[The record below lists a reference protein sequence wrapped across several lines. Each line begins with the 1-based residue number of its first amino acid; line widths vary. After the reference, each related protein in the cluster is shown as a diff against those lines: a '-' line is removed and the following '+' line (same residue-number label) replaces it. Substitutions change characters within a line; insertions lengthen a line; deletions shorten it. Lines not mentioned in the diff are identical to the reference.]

1 MNTCWTLSKA
11 CYKSTKVIIFFFSF
25 NVSVWR
31 IVLIG
36 FLRLHLFWEYIH
48 FGNEVFFLLL
58 LLISTCWYLLRISA
72 PCSGGRLAGSLIFL
86 SGNVFTWF
94 LHQVCWSQTT
104 YWDVLLLFLYSESIC
119 VRSVLVIPESLPRA
133 HGISLPC
140 RTNPGQETLFLLL
153 RSVQSWASLSQEF
166 PGLGKRWAPWWC
178 GWVFPRFPTMGRPC
192 LTVPAAGLSTP
203 RAKGVQEYLP
213 SDRGG
218 PWPWNSLA
226 FLCPSREIPPF
237 GQKWPVA
244 LEFSSLAVSIQ
255 KLTLKF
261 QIFNAFLVLSFPPNA
276 GLVWYHFS
284 GKVQPNSITR
294 FQKHQLSLLIT
305 SHSL

>member
-1 MNTCWTLSKA
+1 M
-11 CYKSTKVIIFFFSF
+11 F
-25 NVSVWR
+25 R
-31 IVLIG
+31 
-36 FLRLHLFWEYIH
+36 RE
-48 FGNEVFFLLL
+48 
-58 LLISTCWYLLRISA
+58 ISRQ
-72 PCSGGRLAGSLIFL
+72 LIFL

-104 YWDVLLLFLYSESIC
+104 YWDVLLLFLYSESVC

-133 HGISLPC
+133 HEISLPC
-140 RTNPGQETLFLLL
+140 RTNPGHETLFLLL

-178 GWVFPRFPTMGRPC
+178 GWVFPDFPPWAG
-192 LTVPAAGLSTP
+192 PASLSPPQASPP
-203 RAKGVQEYLP
+203 REPRVCRNYLP

-226 FLCPSREIPPF
+226 FLCPSREIPPS
-237 GQKWPVA
+237 GQRQPVA

-284 GKVQPNSITR
+284 GKVQPNSISR

-305 SHSL
+305 SHPL